1 MDKRY
6 GKEQGREEWMALIAS
21 HTPSHRHPAS
31 HRLTHSVSSPYK
43 LSSHTPSHRHTIS
56 HRLTHSIS
64 SPKRLPSPHTSS
76 HRLTQAPIASQSSSH
91 LHTSSHFLTQALI
104 ASQSSFNRHRSHS
117 LTPDRHTEF
126 LIAPTRLSSCSP
138 LNLDRCF
145 VLVGVSVKILRRKNR
160 LRLDS
165 CNAFSFPLIFSFNQT
180 INIVIPLAALLI
192 RAQSLRYLTGETSY
206 AIEKFYDFLIWFRRS
221 TATRL
226 GFVLSVRKK
235 TRADR
240 HHLFSI
246 GEVKSNPFASRQ
258 A

>member
-1 MDKRY
+1 MERN
-6 GKEQGREEWMALIAS
+6 KEEKSGWLSSPHTLPLIATQLPIASHTPSHRHTSSHHTLRLIATQSLIAS
-21 HTPSHRHPAS
+21 HTPSHRQ
-31 HRLTHSVSSPYK
+31 K
-43 LSSHTPSHRHTIS
+43 G
-56 HRLTHSIS
+56 
-64 SPKRLPSPHTSS
+64 S

-117 LTPDRHTEF
+117 LTPDRHTDF

-138 LNLDRCF
+138 LNLDRRF
-145 VLVGVSVKILRRKNR
+145 ALVGVSVKILRRKNR

>member
-145 VLVGVSVKILRRKNR
+145 VLVGVSVKILRRK
-160 LRLDS
+160 
-165 CNAFSFPLIFSFNQT
+165 
-180 INIVIPLAALLI
+180 
-192 RAQSLRYLTGETSY
+192 
-206 AIEKFYDFLIWFRRS
+206 K
-221 TATRL
+221 
-226 GFVLSVRKK
+226 
-235 TRADR
+235 
-240 HHLFSI
+240 
-246 GEVKSNPFASRQ
+246 
-258 A
+258 